1 MIKLTIIIVF
11 NLKSTTNQFN
21 DCKIENKL
29 NNSFSKTNSK
39 IQLEYIKSRY
49 NIKISTNN
57 KNYLNTRGPKNIV
70 FSVSILF
77 PSL

>member
-29 NNSFSKTNSK
+29 NNDFSKTNSK
-39 IQLEYIKSRY
+39 IQLEYENQVI
-49 NIKISTNN
+49 
-57 KNYLNTRGPKNIV
+57 
-70 FSVSILF
+70 ILTQYK
-77 PSL
+77 

>member
-29 NNSFSKTNSK
+29 NNNFSKTKSK
-39 IQLEYIKSRY
+39 MQFDCINQDITLTI
-49 NIKISTNN
+49 
-57 KNYLNTRGPKNIV
+57 NTI
-70 FSVSILF
+70 II
-77 PSL
+77 

>member
-29 NNSFSKTNSK
+29 NNIFSKTNSK
-39 IQLEYIKSRY
+39 IQLEYENQVIILTI
-49 NIKISTNN
+49 NTNN
-57 KNYLNTRGPKNIV
+57 KI
-70 FSVSILF
+70 I
-77 PSL
+77 